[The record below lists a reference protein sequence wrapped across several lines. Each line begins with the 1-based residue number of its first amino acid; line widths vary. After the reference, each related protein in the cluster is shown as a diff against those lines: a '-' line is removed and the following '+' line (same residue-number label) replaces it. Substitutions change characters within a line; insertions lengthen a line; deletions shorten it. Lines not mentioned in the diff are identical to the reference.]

1 MQVRTHARMHTCTQT
16 HVRKH
21 MYTNTCTHMHVY
33 KHMYTHTC
41 IHTCIQT
48 HVHTQVHTHM
58 YTHTRTHTHVHT
70 HMHTLHMHAHTLS
83 MFFRTHSNLADFIIT
98 RAVPA
103 LPLAFSS
110 SLRALSYSPFSLSS
124 FTAANQ
130 MSSLFGFAWKAR
142 ARMDLAA
149 GTSPLRVWA
158 GCVGWGRKVGSGKWE
173 GKWEGESVCV

>member
-1 MQVRTHARMHTCTQT
+1 MQAHTHARMHTCTQI
-16 HVRKH
+16 HVHKH
-21 MYTNTCTHMHVY
+21 L
-33 KHMYTHTC
+33 YTHA
-41 IHTCIQT
+41 CIQT
-48 HVHTQVHTHM
+48 HVHTHVHTHM
-58 YTHTRTHTHVHT
+58 YTHT
-70 HMHTLHMHAHTLS
+70 LS
-83 MFFRTHSNLADFIIT
+83 MFFKTHSNLADFIIT

-173 GKWEGESVCV
+173 GKWEGESVCHVGSGRTGLTRQC